1 MERTGDLKRTTKK
14 ENSFVKTDFYKELEK
29 EKSII
34 ESQLVFSLYANT
46 NYYYDYELRL
56 EDFDS
61 SMWRFYYRMLKEMVE
76 DRKLRKMDAI
86 SVAAYVS
93 TKNEKFQDLYKKCGS
108 YETIEKGMNIVE
120 DTNVESYF
128 SELQRY
134 KTLLRLTKAGFPIE
148 KNWKTYQSM
157 DLETLNEVLEGLVAE
172 AFVDTQLGN
181 DKVEDM
187 FSDIDEMLKKS
198 DEGEAKGLPIG
209 SRLLDGIQNGL
220 ALGNITM
227 VAANSGVGKTFLT
240 TMLHIRSSIRNGEPV
255 LIIANEEEKSRYLQG
270 LLAAYIN
277 SYHPEAEF
285 NKSRFLNGG
294 FSDEEWDL
302 LNEARD
308 WYDSKVEE
316 GMINFVNMNE
326 FSMAKTIRLIKKYA
340 RLYDIKYFILDTLKL
355 DNDTY
360 SRVNDNSWLQLQQN
374 MVKLYNVIKPS
385 NLNVHIWVTA
395 QMTKTNRRSRY
406 LDQSMIGMAKN
417 VTDVVS
423 SLMLIRMASLSEKT
437 GDKALKV
444 IGRDHHQH
452 LLDEDKDYMIVFWD
466 KNRQGKTN
474 RQAVLEVDRGLNT
487 IRDVGLTQID
497 NDLE

>member
-1 MERTGDLKRTTKK
+1 
-14 ENSFVKTDFYKELEK
+14 
-29 EKSII
+29 
-34 ESQLVFSLYANT
+34 
-46 NYYYDYELRL
+46 
-56 EDFDS
+56 
-61 SMWRFYYRMLKEMVE
+61 
-76 DRKLRKMDAI
+76 
-86 SVAAYVS
+86 
-93 TKNEKFQDLYKKCGS
+93 
-108 YETIEKGMNIVE
+108 MNIVE
-120 DTNVESYF
+120 DTNIESYF

-172 AFVDTQLGN
+172 AFVDTQLSN

-255 LIIANEEEKSRYLQG
+255 LIIANEEERSRYLQG
-270 LLAAYIN
+270 LLVAYIN

-294 FSDEEWDL
+294 FTDEEWDL

-417 VTDVVS
+417 VNK
-423 SLMLIRMASLSEKT
+423 LHNKIQKGKT
-437 GDKALKV
+437 GKHLFPLKS
-444 IGRDHHQH
+444 
-452 LLDEDKDYMIVFWD
+452 
-466 KNRQGKTN
+466 
-474 RQAVLEVDRGLNT
+474 A
-487 IRDVGLTQID
+487 
-497 NDLE
+497 